1 MKRSLIF
8 FAAALL
14 CAVSCGSAGVYSE
27 ANRFQDGIYYK
38 PNPRSSGQEPK
49 SEEEFRY
56 RASLDN
62 FRNETD
68 STLNG
73 SSDYWEED
81 YPYRF
86 WRPYHWGWHSRW
98 SYYYDWGYPYYW
110 GSPYYPG
117 SPYYYG
123 WYDPWD
129 YYYWG
134 YGWYDPYYY
143 RYPYYGWGYGRP
155 YYGYAHSGT
164 YARRAGSATSGRY
177 YRSGSSAYGRG
188 ARTASAAAQRDID
201 RLRATR
207 NVPRTTAI
215 NRGEGYSETRNYRTT
230 SATRARSSASYNSG
244 HSDVQPRS
252 YDNSSS
258 SYRSSSSSR
267 SSGGGG
273 YSGGS
278 SSHSSGHSSHSSSG
292 GSSHGG
298 GRR

>member
-1 MKRSLIF
+1 MKRSLIL
-8 FAAALL
+8 FAAAVL
-14 CAVSCGSAGVYSE
+14 CAASCGSAGVYSE

-38 PNPRSSGQEPK
+38 PNPRADNSEPK

-62 FRNETD
+62 FSHETD
-68 STLNG
+68 STMSG
-73 SSDYWEED
+73 SSDYWEYD

-86 WRPYHWGWHSRW
+86 WRPYHWGWSSRW

-110 GSPYYPG
+110 GSPYY
-117 SPYYYG
+117 YG

-129 YYYWG
+129 YY
-134 YGWYDPYYY
+134 YYY

-155 YYGYAHSGT
+155 YYGYSRSGS
-164 YARRAGSATSGRY
+164 YARREGSATSGRY

-201 RLRATR
+201 RLKATR
-207 NVPRTTAI
+207 NVPRTSSVNREI
-215 NRGEGYSETRNYRTT
+215 NYPETYNYRTT

-244 HSDVQPRS
+244 HSDATPRS

-258 SYRSSSSSR
+258 SYRSSSSSTR
-267 SSGGGG
+267 SSGG
-273 YSGGS
+273 YSGGG
-278 SSHSSGHSSHSSSG
+278 SSHSSGGGGHSSHSSG
-292 GSSHGG
+292 GGTSHGG
-298 GRR
+298 GGRR